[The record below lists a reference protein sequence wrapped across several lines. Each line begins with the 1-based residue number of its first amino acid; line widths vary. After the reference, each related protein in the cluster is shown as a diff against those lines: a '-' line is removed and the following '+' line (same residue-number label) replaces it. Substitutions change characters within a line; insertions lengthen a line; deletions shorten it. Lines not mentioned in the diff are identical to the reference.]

1 MKLKELQDKIERR
14 VKSKQTLD
22 CIEKDYNA
30 LQNEIENY
38 GDSVRV
44 EYISFVSP
52 VDKFSFSMSH
62 MPDIPAS
69 EILKSI
75 GESIDVMKQ
84 YVELIDDEL
93 KGIVEFEDE
102 EGKEAAQ

>member
-1 MKLKELQDKIERR
+1 
-14 VKSKQTLD
+14 
-22 CIEKDYNA
+22 
-30 LQNEIENY
+30 
-38 GDSVRV
+38 
-44 EYISFVSP
+44 
-52 VDKFSFSMSH
+52 MSH

-75 GESIDVMKQ
+75 SESIDVMKQ

>member
-14 VKSKQTLD
+14 VKSKQVLD
-22 CIEKDYNA
+22 RIEKEYNA
-30 LQNEIENY
+30 LRNEIENY

-52 VDKFSFSMSH
+52 ADKFNFSMSH
-62 MPDIPAS
+62 MPGIPAS

-102 EGKEAAQ
+102 EGKEVAQ